1 MDFDQFTILIADDD
15 EGHVILVQ
23 DNLRGSG
30 LKNPMLTFGD
40 GQELMD
46 FLHGV
51 HPNHRFDA
59 TASYLLLLD
68 IRMPRMDGVETLRR
82 IKSDPRLKKLPVIM
96 LTTTDDPR
104 EVDRCHELGCS
115 CYLTKPVDYSQ
126 FAETISRLGLFISL
140 MKLPHIVEGA
150 DG

>member
-1 MDFDQFTILIADDD
+1 MEFEKFTILIADDD
-15 EGHVILVQ
+15 EGHVILIQ
-23 DNLRGSG
+23 DNLRSSG
-30 LKNPMLTFGD
+30 LKNPMLTFAD
-40 GQELMD
+40 GQELME

-51 HPNHRFDA
+51 HPKHHFDS

-82 IKSDPRLKKLPVIM
+82 IKSDPRLRKLPVIM

-126 FAETISRLGLFISL
+126 FAETINRLGLFISL
-140 MKLPHIVEGA
+140 MKLPHIVEGSS
-150 DG
+150 

>member
-1 MDFDQFTILIADDD
+1 MDFDKFTILIADDD

-23 DNLRGSG
+23 DNLRASG
-30 LKNPMLTFGD
+30 LDNPMLTFAD

-51 HPNHRFDA
+51 HPKHRFDGA
-59 TASYLLLLD
+59 ASYLLLLD

-104 EVDRCHELGCS
+104 EVNRCHELGCS

-126 FAETISRLGLFISL
+126 FAETINRLGLFISL
-140 MKLPHIVEGA
+140 MKLPHIVEGSA
-150 DG
+150 